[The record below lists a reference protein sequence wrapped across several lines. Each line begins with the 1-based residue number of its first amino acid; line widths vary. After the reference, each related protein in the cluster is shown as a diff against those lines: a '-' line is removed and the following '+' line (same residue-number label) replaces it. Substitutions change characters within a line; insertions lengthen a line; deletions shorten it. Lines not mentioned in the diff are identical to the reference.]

1 MLDFELILKIGAM
14 GMITIILDKVL
25 KSGGRDD
32 YATIVN
38 FAGIVIILMMVVTL
52 VVKLFSSIQ
61 TLVNF

>member
-1 MLDFELILKIGAM
+1 MLDFGLILKIGAM